1 MRAASCGVADLAAAL
16 STEALRGT
24 DTAFDPRLHALRAH
38 PGQRASA
45 ANLWSLMRGSAIRES
60 HRAGDVRVQD
70 PYSVRCAPQV
80 HGAVRDVLADVE
92 TKVAVE
98 MNAVTDNPL
107 VFPGDG
113 DDGAIL
119 SGGNFHG
126 QPMAFAADFL
136 AIALAE
142 LASIGERRIEK
153 LTNTAFSGLPPFLAR
168 DAGLNSGFMMAQVT
182 AAALVAENKVA
193 CHPASI
199 DSIPTS
205 ADKEDHVSMGMGA
218 ALKLR
223 TVVEN
228 VRRVLAIELVA
239 AAQGIDLLRPLR
251 SSERLEEAHRLV
263 RERIEFRED
272 DPGDGRR
279 PGARH
284 RACRRARSAPRR
296 PRLIAGELRNA
307 VPTRRTRRVAAS
319 VPSPATGN
327 GHTPA
332 CEAVGLRPTAGGTPA
347 HPGGACAA
355 ADDRSGLSALPG
367 ARPPARLR
375 GAHPR
380 SPETPSAVAFV
391 PRHARRS
398 IAGTATS
405 PKRITPPARSSRC
418 VRCSPSAVGTG
429 RIREREPRVNDRPD
443 RAGCQQWPHVR
454 VQRLR
459 NGRLLLDGAGASV
472 EPVTV
477 RRRSMMGST
486 LSRSTFGPCCTAMIT
501 SRPSTREA
509 LQVPREVVAGDHV
522 EHHVDPAPAG
532 QRVDT
537 LHEVLFA
544 VVDRRV
550 GSEREAGFAL
560 RLRPRGDVDG
570 RAERFASWIA
580 VVRCRS
586 NLRAPGAIRP
596 RRGGRGRRR
605 WSTP

>member
-1 MRAASCGVADLAAAL
+1 MPNPVPIDGTSLGLEEFEAVARRGGSCVLAAPARAAVEAGQAAVRRVLDAGDAVYGVNTGFGDLAGVRIAADRITELQRRLILSHAAGLGEPLDDEAVRGMLVLRANTLARGHSGVRAEVVDALIALLDADVLPVVPSRGSVGASGDLAPLAHLALPLIGCGQVRIDGRIVPAAEGLRRAGLEPLELGPKEGLALINGTQAMTSLLALSCLDARHLVRVADLAAAL
-16 STEALRGT
+16 STDALRGT

-60 HRAGDVRVQD
+60 HRAGDVRMQD

-113 DDGAIL
+113 GDGGAIL

-142 LASIGERRIEK
+142 LASISERRIEK

-251 SSERLEEAHRLV
+251 SSERLEAVHRMV
-263 RERIEFRED
+263 RERITFRED
-272 DPGDGRR
+272 DREMGVD
-279 PGARH
+279 
-284 RACRRARSAPRR
+284 
-296 PRLIAGELRNA
+296 LEL
-307 VPTRRTRRVAAS
+307 
-319 VPSPATGN
+319 GI
-327 GHTPA
+327 
-332 CEAVGLRPTAGGTPA
+332 E
-347 HPGGACAA
+347 
-355 ADDRSGLSALPG
+355 
-367 ARPPARLR
+367 
-375 GAHPR
+375 
-380 SPETPSAVAFV
+380 
-391 PRHARRS
+391 
-398 IAGTATS
+398 
-405 PKRITPPARSSRC
+405 
-418 VRCSPSAVGTG
+418 
-429 RIREREPRVNDRPD
+429 
-443 RAGCQQWPHVR
+443 
-454 VQRLR
+454 
-459 NGRLLLDGAGASV
+459 LLDD
-472 EPVTV
+472 
-477 RRRSMMGST
+477 
-486 LSRSTFGPCCTAMIT
+486 LGPMLD
-501 SRPSTREA
+501 SLE
-509 LQVPREVVAGDHV
+509 
-522 EHHVDPAPAG
+522 
-532 QRVDT
+532 
-537 LHEVLFA
+537 
-544 VVDRRV
+544 
-550 GSEREAGFAL
+550 
-560 RLRPRGDVDG
+560 
-570 RAERFASWIA
+570 
-580 VVRCRS
+580 
-586 NLRAPGAIRP
+586 
-596 RRGGRGRRR
+596 
-605 WSTP
+605 